1 MTIEVLDSEL
11 RTLEIPVAYRAFNEL
26 TSPPFLVY
34 YFAGSDDLKADDTN
48 YVKVNEINIELYT
61 RIKDL
66 EVEAIVENK
75 LKSLNLTWEKN
86 EVWIEAEK
94 VYQITYEISII
105 E

>member
-1 MTIEVLDSEL
+1 MTIEALDLEL
-11 RTLEIPVAYRAFNEL
+11 RTLDIPVAYRMFNEL
-26 TSPPFLVY
+26 TPPPFLVY
-34 YFAGSDDLKADDTN
+34 YFAGNDDLKADDIN
-48 YVKVNEINIELYT
+48 YAKVSEINIELYT

-75 LKSLNLTWEKN
+75 LKSLNLTWDKS

-94 VYQITYEISII
+94 VYQIAYEISII